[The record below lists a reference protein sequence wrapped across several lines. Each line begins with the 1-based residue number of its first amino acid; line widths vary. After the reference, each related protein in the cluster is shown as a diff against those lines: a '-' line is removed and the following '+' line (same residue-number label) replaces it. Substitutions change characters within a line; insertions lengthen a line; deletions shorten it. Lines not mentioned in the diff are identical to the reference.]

1 MPRDTSFLVA
11 KISILIILRNNKTK
25 KKKNEIGKNRD
36 FWGARAYV
44 GERGQWRTMDDAR
57 SRGKGGPPVAR
68 M

>member
-1 MPRDTSFLVA
+1 MSRDTSFLVA

-44 GERGQWRTMDDAR
+44 GERG
-57 SRGKGGPPVAR
+57 
-68 M
+68 